1 MTLNVRRRCLAAFG
15 STLLANALPAGA
27 QARAQPARIGWMS
40 LSTSADGS
48 PFLATL
54 RQALRDIGHAEGR
67 NLVID
72 TFWGEDSDERIGS
85 LLAALLASR
94 PQVIVAHGPAAIPL
108 QRVTRTV
115 PIVFGFSGDPVEAGL
130 VDSFAHPGRNL
141 TGLSFAAKQLAGKRI
156 ELIKEALPQLRHLAV
171 LASPQHPG
179 DQAERRES
187 QVAAAALG
195 LTLSIFEARGAAQID
210 SALVAIEQSNCQAV
224 VAFPVQNVLRMR
236 TQMAAWS
243 VRTRVPVVSGWAQFA
258 EGGNLMTYGANLQAS
273 SQRLAEYVDK
283 ILKGAN
289 PADLPVEFP
298 TRMELVVNLA
308 AAKALNIKLPYSVL
322 LRADRIIE

>member
-1 MTLNVRRRCLAAFG
+1 MTLNVRRRCLAALA
-15 STLLANALPAGA
+15 STLLAKALPAGA
-27 QARAQPARIGWMS
+27 QARAQPARISWMS

-85 LLAALLASR
+85 LLAELLASR

-141 TGLSFAAKQLAGKRI
+141 TGLSFVAKQLAGKRI

>member
-1 MTLNVRRRCLAAFG
+1 MTLNVRRRCLAALA
-15 STLLANALPAGA
+15 STLLAKALPAGA
-27 QARAQPARIGWMS
+27 QARAQPARISWMS

>member
-1 MTLNVRRRCLAAFG
+1 MTLNVRRRCLAALA
-15 STLLANALPAGA
+15 STLLAKALPAGA